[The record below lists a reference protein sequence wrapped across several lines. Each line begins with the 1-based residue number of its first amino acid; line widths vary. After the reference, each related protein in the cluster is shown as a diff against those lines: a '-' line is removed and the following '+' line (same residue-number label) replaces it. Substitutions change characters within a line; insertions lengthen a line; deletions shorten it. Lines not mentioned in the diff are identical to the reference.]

1 MGKNTEKRSRAK
13 VLISVSLIVGILI
26 GYFIPDIVSYLS
38 RSKIEKDIV
47 KLYELANPGT
57 MISVE
62 SVKDMGDI
70 YRVLLK
76 VVSNRGTNYQEVF
89 VTKDGKYLTTS
100 IIFVKESIKSIS
112 SLKNFVECLN
122 SKGVRIYG
130 ITNST
135 QSPQGASATLLQ
147 LNILG
152 RYSIQLYVPCDGQF
166 VNNCLNAGVTQV
178 PSVVY
183 KGKVYSGVYSIPW
196 FENLTGCKLE

>member
-1 MGKNTEKRSRAK
+1 MEKKKEKKSRTKA
-13 VLISVSLIVGILI
+13 LISVSLIIGILV
-26 GYFIPDIVSYLS
+26 GYFIPDVISYIS
-38 RSKIEKDIV
+38 RPKIEEDIV

-62 SVKDMGDI
+62 SVKDMGNI

-100 IIFVKESIKSIS
+100 IVFVKESIKSIS
-112 SLKNFVECLN
+112 SLKNFVGCLN

-152 RYSIQLYVPCDGQF
+152 RYSTQLYVPCDGEF
-166 VNNCLNAGVTQV
+166 VNNCLKVGVTQV

-183 KGKVYSGVYSIPW
+183 NGKVYPGVYSIPW